1 MVKLRERQRKVDIE
15 SMPEDQFNAIMDQLS
30 EKFREIIDEA
40 CGKANKVAE
49 PYGFK
54 VKMQFTSEP
63 LYNKEPSKEQ

>member
-40 CGKANKVAE
+40 CGKANKV
-49 PYGFK
+49 
-54 VKMQFTSEP
+54 QP
-63 LYNKEPSKEQ
+63 LY